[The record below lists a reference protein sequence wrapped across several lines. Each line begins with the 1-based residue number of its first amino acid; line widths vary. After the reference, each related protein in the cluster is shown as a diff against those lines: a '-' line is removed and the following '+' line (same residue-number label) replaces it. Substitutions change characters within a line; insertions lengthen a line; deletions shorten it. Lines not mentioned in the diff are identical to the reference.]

1 MIWFVSRHQGA
12 QDWALAQ
19 GLHWDR
25 AVAHLTDADLACM
38 GEGDDVFGLVP
49 AHVAARLCARG
60 VRYWHL
66 ATELPQ
72 TLRGRELSA
81 AEMAAHGARFVRLQI
96 QEMKE

>member
-1 MIWFVSRHQGA
+1 
-12 QDWALAQ
+12 
-19 GLHWDR
+19 
-25 AVAHLTDADLACM
+25 
-38 GEGDDVFGLVP
+38 
-49 AHVAARLCARG
+49 

-96 QEMKE
+96 QEMKK